1 MVIILILC
9 NKNDD
14 EFSQEE
20 DGDGEK
26 SRRQKR
32 IIIKWQFPQ
41 SNIRVKNIAAN
52 FYYKI
57 IYLTI

>member
-1 MVIILILC
+1 MFNTI

-20 DGDGEK
+20 DSDGEK

-41 SNIRVKNIAAN
+41 SNIRVKNISAI
-52 FYYKI
+52 F
-57 IYLTI
+57 